1 MTILDLLQSERYVGY
16 SNQCKRG
23 KLNQSLRQRNKMID
37 DAIAELSERLVS
49 LSDRLQ
55 EIKMRQQQ

>member
-1 MTILDLLQSERYVGY
+1 
-16 SNQCKRG
+16 
-23 KLNQSLRQRNKMID
+23 MIN
-37 DAIAELSERLVS
+37 DAIAEISERLVS

>member
-1 MTILDLLQSERYVGY
+1 
-16 SNQCKRG
+16 
-23 KLNQSLRQRNKMID
+23 MID